1 MGSPVLHFKNLT
13 DLFDCPRTHPHI
25 PGLIV
30 LAASAWVGTA
40 PLAHAQDDL
49 TVRNF
54 GTEVVNV
61 ATMTYTVGSERRTIG
76 TGAAVFVIRPA
87 DTPAV
92 IEFFRHAPTANDP
105 IFRNINGSDFAPSGE
120 LAGPFSSIGAPIT
133 TGGNRIDLS
142 SEIPLIPATTYL
154 AGELMFVRVTDAGQ
168 NLNSNEIETVVI
180 TIEASNGDVI
190 TLRLYETGPDTGE
203 FFAYLPSSPGQGD
216 KNDNTISS
224 GGNTQLTA
232 TYIDTFDST
241 DVTVDTAVLNP
252 LNSVFSSA
260 DGARLD
266 DALVMLINVETGE
279 RATVYGVDGF
289 STFPADVV
297 SGDDTT
303 DGAGLVYESNEG
315 EFSYPVVE
323 PGTYRIEVE
332 PPEGFTFSSVV
343 PESDLY
349 DLGAQEGFV
358 ITPASMGDTFTVT
371 EEGPLR
377 FDIPLDPDSNLVLT
391 KSADR
396 ETADVGDYINYT
408 VTIQNSGDTAASVN
422 LYDTLP
428 IGFRYVPGTTR
439 IESAFSADP
448 DVSDDAT
455 LLTFDMNVLAAGETI
470 SLNYALL
477 VGPGAHFGD
486 AVNEAVVRDPLMNPV
501 SNVARAGV
509 RLREDL
515 LRSTST
521 IIGRV
526 TEQSCD
532 GDADWARPIDR
543 GIGVDG
549 VRLYME
555 TGAYVVSDADGL
567 FHFEGVSE
575 GTHVVQVD
583 EETLPKGFELMTC
596 EESTR
601 YAGVNNSKF
610 IDVQGGGIWRAN
622 FYLKQTGETEEVV
635 EEKAFKD
642 TTEHLDFDGVWLNK
656 QDATAEWAYPS
667 PDRTP
672 SIPSTHVGIKH
683 ADGQR
688 VSIRLND
695 RDIEGYYFQGA
706 DTSANGQVKISR
718 WRGLPLQDGRN
729 VFLADVINSDGT
741 IAETIRQDIWYVK
754 DIARAIPVPDRSVLV
769 ADGRTSPEIAI
780 RLEDQS
786 GRPVHAGRIAR
797 VNLEAPYRLLDAA
810 GDNRLREQTET
821 LIAPLSNRRE
831 FTVGRD
837 GIMRVPLEPTLK
849 TGKVTVKVTLDTGR
863 EIPIYMYLEPEKR
876 DWILVGLAEG
886 TAALQNVKGNMNA
899 FAEDADDVVTDGRVA
914 FFAKGMVKGNWLM
927 TLAVDTDKRRGNRDT
942 GFEGEIDPNAYYTLY
957 GDRTYQEFEGVSRYP
972 LFIKLEKRQAYALFG
987 DFDTNVTEGRLTSY
1001 NRKLTG
1007 LKAEYIGDKVQVLGF
1022 AAETNQGFV
1031 KDEIAAEG
1039 LSGPYRLSND
1049 RVLPQ
1054 SEEITVETR
1063 DRVRPDI
1070 ILETR
1075 TLVRYLDYTLDY
1087 FTGEIIFRLPVDA
1100 TDANFNP
1107 NVIVVDYETSEDA
1120 ERNVTAGGRVQAQI
1134 LDNKVQVGST
1144 FTHENGSAL
1153 AAGVKSNQI
1162 GIDVIAQVTDSTELR
1177 AEYAVTDQSGDGEGV
1192 ADAKLLELVH
1202 TSESVLAEAYFRE
1215 EDGGFGLG
1223 QRASNTNGVRRYG
1236 ARGTVK
1242 LQENNDAETGRRST
1256 RQLEVEAY
1264 REENL
1269 ETGDARTSGEILAT
1283 QDGTKLDA
1291 AVGLRITEDDLV
1303 NGDDRTSL
1311 LAVARASYD
1320 ISKHG
1325 LTLQASAETPI
1336 SGQDDVSA
1344 QPQRLMLGVDKR
1356 VGNFATIN
1364 MRHEILNGGGQESA
1378 NTTLGVS
1385 ATPWS
1390 GGTATVA
1397 ADNLSNESG
1406 RRLGAT
1412 VGLDQSVR
1420 LTDKLSGQVGVRAR
1434 RMLREEADFVQVA
1447 PDAVIS
1453 PVEANEDFQS
1463 IYVGTAYRNEKMSA
1477 SARVEVRDNDD
1488 DQTWVLSSSV
1498 ARDLSDTLSLAAT
1511 ARGRISDATG
1521 ALGTD
1526 KHYEARIGASWRP
1539 RNEDTVVF
1547 NRFDIVNSQ
1556 PLNDINTTKLVNN
1569 AAMNTMV
1576 SDRWQLSTNV
1586 GTKYVKTQVADKTL
1600 SNWTHLV
1607 GAETRYD
1614 VTERIDLGL
1623 RGSVLTSKDTGTAYS
1638 WGPSIGVSPVDN
1650 VWLSAGY
1657 NVQGFKDK
1665 DFEAAEYARKGA
1677 YLQLRV
1683 KFDQNT
1689 ASGLLRRISPSA
1701 NTLGPVED
1709 RQVLSAPKPV
1719 KTPKIAAIPP
1729 VKEPA
1734 QVETQTPAQIVE
1746 VVETVT
1752 PDVIANVEEKL
1763 IAEVSEVIKP
1773 STNLNLCGES
1783 SVAIFNVPTNS
1794 TPKQMPRL
1802 GTMPEF
1808 GDSHGLTPT
1817 QFYEKL
1823 DARYNDNATDKAYLN
1838 YLFKSMGYS
1847 NGWADAQPY
1856 MFSEEVLPV
1865 GTRGLLGLGKQHHYE
1880 YSILPTNDRD
1890 RQAFRIQSANGSVVH
1905 FMKTCGNYMYAC
1917 E

>member
-1 MGSPVLHFKNLT
+1 MTRSTK
-13 DLFDCPRTHPHI
+13 HI

-30 LAASAWVGTA
+30 LATTAWVGTA

-105 IFRNINGSDFAPSGE
+105 IFRNINGSDYAPSGE
-120 LAGPFSSIGAPIT
+120 LNGPFSSIGAPVT

-142 SEIPLIPATTYL
+142 DAIPLIPAATYL

-203 FFAYLPSSPGQGD
+203 FFAYLPSTSGAGD
-216 KNDNTISS
+216 KNDNMISA

-260 DGARLD
+260 DGSRID
-266 DALVMLINVETGE
+266 DAIITLINVETGT
-279 RATVYGVDGF
+279 RASVFGVDGF
-289 STFPADVV
+289 STFPANVT
-297 SGDDTT
+297 SGENAVDS
-303 DGAGLVYESNEG
+303 AGLVYENELG
-315 EFSYPVVE
+315 EFNFPVVE
-323 PGTYRIEVE
+323 PGSYRIEVE
-332 PPEGFTFSSVV
+332 PPEGFTFASLV
-343 PESDLY
+343 PQNDLY
-349 DLGAQEGFV
+349 EIGAQEGFV
-358 ITPASMGDTFTVT
+358 ITPASMGDVFTVT

-377 FDIPLDPDSNLVLT
+377 FDIPLDPDSNFVLT
-391 KSADR
+391 KTADR

-408 VTIQNSGDTAASVN
+408 VTIQNTGDTAASVD
-422 LYDTLP
+422 LFDTLP

-439 IESAFSADP
+439 IAAIPSEDP
-448 DVSDDAT
+448 NVSEDAT
-455 LLTFDMNVLAAGETI
+455 LLTFDVDALGAGETL

-486 AVNEAVVRDPLMNPV
+486 AVNEAVVRDPLMQPV

-583 EETLPKGFELMTC
+583 EETLPQGFELMTC
-596 EESTR
+596 EENTR
-601 YAGVNNSKF
+601 YAGANNSKF

-622 FYLKQTGETEEVV
+622 FYLKQTGETEKLV

-642 TTEHLDFDGVWLNK
+642 TTEHLDFDSVWLNQ
-656 QDATAEWAYPS
+656 QDSTAEWAYPS
-667 PDRTP
+667 PERTP

-683 ADGQR
+683 AYGQS

-706 DTSANGQVKISR
+706 DTSANRQVKISR

-729 VFLADVINSDGT
+729 VFLAEIKNADGT
-741 IAETIRQDIWYVK
+741 IAETIRQEVWYVK
-754 DIARAIPVPDRSVLV
+754 DIARAIAMPDQSILV

-797 VNLEAPYRLLDAA
+797 VNLEEPYRLLDAA

-821 LIAPLSNRRE
+821 LISPLSNRRE
-831 FTVGRD
+831 FTVGQD

-886 TAALQNVKGNMNA
+886 TAALQDVKGNMSS
-899 FAEDADDVVTDGRVA
+899 FAGDADDIVTDGRVA

-927 TLAVDTDKRRGNRDT
+927 TLAVDTEKRRGNRDK

-972 LFIKLEKRQAYALFG
+972 LFIKLEKRQAYAMFG

-1001 NRKLTG
+1001 NRRLTG
-1007 LKAEYIGDKVQVLGF
+1007 LKGEYIGDKIQVLGF

-1070 ILETR
+1070 ILETK

-1120 ERNVTAGGRVQAQI
+1120 ERNITAGGRVQAQI

-1153 AAGVKSNQI
+1153 AAGVKSNQV
-1162 GIDVIAQVTDSTELR
+1162 GVDVIAQITDSTELR

-1192 ADAKLLELVH
+1192 ADAKLLEIVH

-1223 QRASNTNGVRRYG
+1223 QRASNTNGVRRFG

-1242 LQENNDAETGRRST
+1242 LQEKNDTETGRRST
-1256 RQLEVEAY
+1256 RQLEAEAY

-1283 QDGTKLDA
+1283 QDGTKLD
-1291 AVGLRITEDDLV
+1291 VSTGLRITEDDLV

-1325 LTLQASAETPI
+1325 VTVQASAETPI
-1336 SGQDDVSA
+1336 SGQDEVSA
-1344 QPQRLMLGVDKR
+1344 QPQRLMVGVDKR

-1364 MRHEILNGGGQESA
+1364 MRHEIINGGGQQSK
-1378 NTTLGVS
+1378 NTTLGLS

-1390 GGTATVA
+1390 GSSATVA

-1434 RMLREEADFVQVA
+1434 RMLRQEADFIEVA

-1453 PVEANEDFQS
+1453 PVELNEDFQS

-1477 SARVEVRDNDD
+1477 SARIELRDNDD

-1511 ARGRISDATG
+1511 ARGRIAG
-1521 ALGTD
+1521 AAGPLGTD

-1539 RNEDTVVF
+1539 RNEDTVLF

-1576 SDRWQLSTNV
+1576 TDRWQLSTNV
-1586 GTKYVKTQVADKTL
+1586 GTKYVKTQLSDKTH

-1607 GAETRYD
+1607 GAETRFD
-1614 VTERIDLGL
+1614 VTEKIDLGL
-1623 RGSVLTSKDTGTAYS
+1623 RGSILTSKDAGTAYS
-1638 WGPSIGVSPVDN
+1638 WGPSVGVSPVDN

-1657 NVQGFKDK
+1657 NVSGFKDK
-1665 DFEAAEYARKGA
+1665 DFEAAEYTRKGA

-1701 NTLGPVED
+1701 DVIGPVED
-1709 RQVLSAPKPV
+1709 RQILSAPNVVEAPNVTAIAPVRPVQTEAPAPKPV
-1719 KTPKIAAIPP
+1719 ILKTAKII
-1729 VKEPA
+1729 EP
-1734 QVETQTPAQIVE
+1734 
-1746 VVETVT
+1746 
-1752 PDVIANVEEKL
+1752 
-1763 IAEVSEVIKP
+1763 EVISIVATNDP
-1773 STNLNLCGES
+1773 VTAPIAQPRNLNQCGTS
-1783 SVAIFNVPTNS
+1783 PIAIFNVPVDAE
-1794 TPKQMPRL
+1794 PKQLSRL
-1802 GTMPEF
+1802 GTLPQF
-1808 GDSHGLTPT
+1808 GNSQGLTPT
-1817 QFYEKL
+1817 EFFEKL
-1823 DARYNDNATDKAYLN
+1823 DARYTDNATDKAYLN
-1838 YLFKSMGYS
+1838 HLFVSMGYA
-1847 NGWADAQPY
+1847 NGWADARPD
-1856 MFSEEVLPV
+1856 MFTEETLAV
-1865 GTRGLLGLGKQHHYE
+1865 GTRGLMGFGQPHHYS
-1880 YSILPTNDRD
+1880 YSILPVAEQDRE
-1890 RQAFRIQSANGSVVH
+1890 AFRIKSANGVVVH